1 MELKTSYQY
10 TYFIYPFAIKEQN
23 YKKYVIN
30 LINNKNFEIK
40 MFDAFKD
47 VELYRYFVPSVKE
60 NMFQDFSFSK
70 EKINKLKNFSNKR
83 LEKELL
89 KQKCLIFNYRLKEQI
104 KGKTGEQDGIF
115 FTIPKIELICFN
127 TGICFLAIKTCLTDT
142 DEFSDILNF
151 NYKFENISFEN
162 KNIKKLDNIKIQSD
176 MFGTMKQFIDIIDQI
191 TGKKVQSKKLNID
204 ENMFLI
210 YSYVCVKSNY
220 WNEEKGF
227 ENIENEYIKLAEI
240 KPNDV
245 NINIDYDKLSIL
257 SNASFMKI
265 RATSRSVALI
275 CSEAD
280 KYNYT
285 ILPEVY
291 ENQYLYTYLLTLHQ
305 KFYLNKINL
314 EFRRHPQKTIKKFLK
329 FCDEIWISE
338 MTSDSFGEKIYKRF
352 REKLN
357 LEEIFIHAKNKY
369 DIAYKELKI
378 EKNDKINKISII
390 LMLICL
396 LLGLSNIAAWMFI
409 K

>member
-1 MELKTSYQY
+1 M
-10 TYFIYPFAIKEQN
+10 
-23 YKKYVIN
+23 
-30 LINNKNFEIK
+30 NNKNFEIK

-47 VELYRYFVPSVKE
+47 IDLYKYFVPSVKE

-83 LEKELL
+83 LQKELL
-89 KQKCLIFNYRLKEQI
+89 KQKCLVFNYKLKEQI

-115 FTIPKIELICFN
+115 FTIPKLQLICFD
-127 TGICFLAIKTCLTDT
+127 TGICFLTIKTCLTDT

-162 KNIKKLDNIKIQSD
+162 KNIKKLENIKIQSD
-176 MFGTMKQFIDIIDQI
+176 MFGTMKQFVDIIDQI
-191 TGKKVQSKKLNID
+191 TGKKVHGKKLDID

-245 NINIDYDKLSIL
+245 NINIDYDKLSVL
-257 SNASFMKI
+257 SNASFMKL
-265 RATSRSVALI
+265 RATSKSVALI

-285 ILPEVY
+285 ILPETF
-291 ENQYLYTYLLTLHQ
+291 EKEYLYTYLLTLHQ
-305 KFYLNKINL
+305 KFYLNKINIG
-314 EFRRHPQKTIKKFLK
+314 FKRRPQATIKKFLK
-329 FCDEIWISE
+329 FCNENWISE
-338 MTSDSFGEKIYKRF
+338 ITSDSFGEKIYKRF
-352 REKLN
+352 KEKLN
-357 LEEIFIHAKNKY
+357 LEEIFNQVKTKY

-378 EKNDKINKISII
+378 EKNDRTNKFLII

-396 LLGLSNIAAWMFI
+396 LLGVSNIAAWMFI